1 MNFAIIMHYT
11 REKVNVKGFTWNGG
25 RAIILSDLASR
36 ILKLGEW
43 CCGKQKHC
51 WVNCNFTGLFVLDNS
66 CEGGEGVANLL
77 IFPLLST
84 LYQQMAACAVGRG
97 TAGRTALHS
106 RGLSS
111 GTSGP
116 GADHAL
122 TQYIAPSISDM
133 LPFAVPLWLSF
144 SIWVVDFS
152 DSFPRQLGKSSGQ
165 QHLLYMQDTAICV
178 VKL

>member
-1 MNFAIIMHYT
+1 MNSAIIMHYT
-11 REKVNVKGFTWNGG
+11 REKVNAKGFTWNRG
-25 RAIILSDLASR
+25 RAIILSDLAGH
-36 ILKLGEW
+36 ILKLGEQ

-66 CEGGEGVANLL
+66 CKGGIVVQSHSVD
-77 IFPLLST
+77 FPLLST
-84 LYQQMAACAVGRG
+84 LYQQMAACAVGTG

-122 TQYIAPSISDM
+122 TQYIAPSISDV
-133 LPFAVPLWLSF
+133 LPLAVPLRLSF
-144 SIWVVDFS
+144 SI
-152 DSFPRQLGKSSGQ
+152 
-165 QHLLYMQDTAICV
+165 
-178 VKL
+178 

>member
-1 MNFAIIMHYT
+1 MNSAIIMHYT
-11 REKVNVKGFTWNGG
+11 REKVNAKGFTWNRG
-25 RAIILSDLASR
+25 RAIILSDLAGH
-36 ILKLGEW
+36 ILKLGER
-43 CCGKQKHC
+43 CCSKQKHC
-51 WVNCNFTGLFVLDNS
+51 WVNCNFTGLFVLDNN
-66 CEGGEGVANLL
+66 CKGESWCKAILL

-122 TQYIAPSISDM
+122 TQYIAPSIADV
-133 LPFAVPLWLSF
+133 LPLAVPLRLSF
-144 SIWVVDFS
+144 SI
-152 DSFPRQLGKSSGQ
+152 
-165 QHLLYMQDTAICV
+165 
-178 VKL
+178 

>member
-1 MNFAIIMHYT
+1 MNSAIIMHYT
-11 REKVNVKGFTWNGG
+11 REKVSAKGFTWNGG
-25 RAIILSDLASR
+25 RAITLSDLTGR

-43 CCGKQKHC
+43 CRGKQKHC

-66 CEGGEGVANLL
+66 CKWLGFGGGGLRCKAILL
-77 IFPLLST
+77 IFPLLSA
-84 LYQQMAACAVGRG
+84 LYQQMAECAVGKG

-122 TQYIAPSISDM
+122 TQYIAPSISDV
-133 LPFAVPLWLSF
+133 LPLAVPLRLSF
-144 SIWVVDFS
+144 SI
-152 DSFPRQLGKSSGQ
+152 
-165 QHLLYMQDTAICV
+165 
-178 VKL
+178 